1 MVSFCLLLWCLTVAE
16 TLSKPVDPEML
27 KELEDEEL
35 EFESGDE
42 D

>member
-1 MVSFCLLLWCLTVAE
+1 MVLLCLLRWFLTVAE

-27 KELEDEEL
+27 KELEDEEV
-35 EFESGDE
+35 EYESGDE